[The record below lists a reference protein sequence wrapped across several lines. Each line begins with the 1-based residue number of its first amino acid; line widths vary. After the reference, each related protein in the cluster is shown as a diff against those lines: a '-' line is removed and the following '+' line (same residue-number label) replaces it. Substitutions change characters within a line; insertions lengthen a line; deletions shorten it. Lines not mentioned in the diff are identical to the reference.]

1 MEIVAICVAD
11 SFTKKN
17 ILGLS
22 PMSDRAAWF
31 RREAV
36 SSGTPNPS
44 LGQSWRDYVLRNPEA
59 AAVNWAHV
67 MNERIAG
74 GMPPPVSTDF
84 DSGYSYIE

>member
-1 MEIVAICVAD
+1 
-11 SFTKKN
+11 
-17 ILGLS
+17 
-22 PMSDRAAWF
+22 MSDRAAWF

-59 AAVNWAHV
+59 AAVIWANV
-67 MNERIAG
+67 MNERIAR

-84 DSGYSYIE
+84 DSGYSLNSFSSYDGYCSAPRHIFR